1 MAEQGLNIPEEIANV
16 AAPIVTNIADKLVP
30 DEKLPDTTPEEEL
43 IEPIPEEN
51 LIAQNDVVPEPE
63 ENINIKDEEEQKLSF
78 VPKLKSASFKEED
91 PVVVAEKAGVWLN
104 QYANKSGMFHPTIG
118 PLKGKTAKEIVGVLE
133 RIERGIGESSSS
145 IYLKDEFR
153 KIADMELDKDFSV
166 FDWIFE
172 SGNTLYDLNT
182 EMYDGSMTALGDIYS
197 NTLGTNT
204 KWPTHISTKS
214 FGGTASQITKYATQ
228 GAMSYQVGA
237 VIAPAHFISKGVPFL
252 KGIVNTRL
260 AKASL
265 TMGVGEAVTLPPEY
279 RFATIL
285 KEDYGID
292 DDIINWLAAAPDEGW
307 FMRHWKSFL
316 EGNLVGITGEVAMVT
331 LMAMGKGVWHSG
343 AFAINSVKDTKLVKK
358 AIKKIEAGKQEI
370 IDRFPENIVS
380 PEEVESQ
387 VSVWK
392 KELQAQVEQETPKVK
407 KKKTKKGEV
416 AEPEVE
422 DYGAEEVFTQTS
434 TRKEREVLFDEL
446 AILQRG
452 DPEIQMLK
460 VQSLTGGGVLSMAVE
475 HGGDLINRIS
485 KVFHKGGYEYA
496 KDKIF
501 KVHNVVTQG
510 YGFEKE
516 ALENLTWWAKE
527 HNIPFDKALKKLKK
541 ELKQFAKEHK
551 KLPAYNE
558 SHRVIRDFNV
568 AIGEWRFNDAKKIIT
583 RLKNKVD
590 EGSESWNKW
599 TLEGLEPKI
608 IPEEKITIEITPEE
622 FAVFILGKPDMKKRL
637 GKVNLGKLDTADDI
651 IRTIERLGQ
660 EYPKHIRVTTEQAQQ
675 AATLIREEL
684 SINGV
689 DPTILLSTLSQK
701 TDDLPYILLAART
714 VLIDVAE
721 ETAAL
726 ARTLAPKVK
735 VGRKIT
741 KKLSAAT
748 SSPTGEVVPVKT
760 FEQELI
766 DAGISTADR
775 LLWATQLEKMHR
787 VLGTLNGA
795 STNVARTLRFHQIRA
810 QASGLAP
817 SPLQIEEAVQE
828 VIEKTLKDAESMA
841 PKGTSV
847 EDVMDNLILSISDKT
862 ETSQITKQFAKSKFT
877 RIFDI
882 FNFHYINGLL
892 SNLSTQAVNLT
903 GTGTMTLLRTS
914 EKYLAAGFN
923 KLPGVGANVQAGEIG
938 VTFTE
943 AQLHT
948 FGVTQALLEGAMFA
962 ESKSLLSR
970 SAFGQAAKTFETLEL
985 GYKHELAAQGQ
996 QIITGGK
1003 TLNIGKLKLAVPEPM
1018 SPEAIS
1024 EIIGQDVGK
1033 LGEKFGVPVVEEL
1046 LKVYSIGVGL
1056 PGRALMAGDSFFRT
1070 LNYRAAIHSLSWR
1083 KAIEMSGEGATHSQI
1098 KATYRELIKNLPEEI
1113 DSAAQLYAQVS
1124 LFHQYLEPK
1133 GIEGLF
1139 SAIEK
1144 ARRVTIDPGT
1154 KEYLLKTLGKNL
1166 GTSFLLQNIPFI
1178 RTLYNI
1184 QKQMLWERGPVR
1196 ALRELSFVRS
1206 DLWKTDPVYR
1216 AETLAQISTG
1226 SMMMYLGY
1234 TAYQGVEGLF
1244 SDDEYKLELPSSDP
1258 IERDLAQ
1265 EEYLQPPLVSK
1276 RNLTTGDLS
1285 YIPVGRADPLI
1296 TSAVAGALI
1305 GLYFDLEAEI
1315 ENADTTYERSR
1326 LESARNA
1333 EMAYQIGSFF
1343 TDKMAL
1349 KGVKEILTHT
1359 GVFGNPYADPQKLI
1373 NNYLTTWFNITPFSN
1388 VRKAITR
1395 ANNNISQFRRSYLKE
1410 KVVEKEGS
1418 DIDYRDLEEQL
1429 PINLQGIRGADTD
1442 LKVEQIS
1449 VIERL
1454 GNQWIDEKRKT
1465 MFIDTDV
1472 ELDSTGRIK
1481 TAGRD
1486 LIKRGASWLVDLE
1499 GGLKGFTP
1507 LEVTK
1512 LKRWLEHI
1520 LLPVSVRKAKE
1531 TNTSVLIKGFGIK
1544 WEHPKRWTKLMIEG
1558 TGNHVPLTPE
1568 QQLIYA
1574 LSAGHRNYDTF
1585 NTPEFDRLVWSFKTG
1600 KGKGGIRKTTDMFK
1614 MKAKIKGL
1622 LKRNKEKA
1630 AFDLLTHPEYQELEA
1645 LVKEQRILNHPSV
1658 QEFKNLERSDN
1669 FLETLFQ

>member
-1 MAEQGLNIPEEIANV
+1 MV
-16 AAPIVTNIADKLVP
+16 
-30 DEKLPDTTPEEEL
+30 
-43 IEPIPEEN
+43 
-51 LIAQNDVVPEPE
+51 
-63 ENINIKDEEEQKLSF
+63 
-78 VPKLKSASFKEED
+78 
-91 PVVVAEKAGVWLN
+91 N
-104 QYANKSGMFHPTIG
+104 QYANKSGMFHPKRG
-118 PLKGKTAKEIVGVLE
+118 PLKGKTATEIIDVLE
-133 RIERGIGESSSS
+133 RIEGDIGESSSS
-145 IYLKDEFR
+145 LYLKDEFK
-153 KIADMELDKDFSV
+153 KIADRELDKDFSV

-387 VSVWK
+387 VHVWK

-407 KKKTKKGEV
+407 KKKTKKRKFASKEEE
-416 AEPEVE
+416 AE
-422 DYGAEEVFTQTS
+422 YKAI
-434 TRKEREVLFDEL
+434 DEK
-446 AILQRG
+446 A
-452 DPEIQMLK
+452 
-460 VQSLTGGGVLSMAVE
+460 
-475 HGGDLINRIS
+475 
-485 KVFHKGGYEYA
+485 
-496 KDKIF
+496 
-501 KVHNVVTQG
+501 
-510 YGFEKE
+510 EKE
-516 ALENLTWWAKE
+516 AQQL
-527 HNIPFDKALKKLKK
+527 K
-541 ELKQFAKEHK
+541 ELE
-551 KLPAYNE
+551 
-558 SHRVIRDFNV
+558 
-568 AIGEWRFNDAKKIIT
+568 DAK
-583 RLKNKVD
+583 D
-590 EGSESWNKW
+590 A
-599 TLEGLEPKI
+599 
-608 IPEEKITIEITPEE
+608 EKITIEITPEE

-726 ARTLAPKVK
+726 AKTLAPKVK

-748 SSPTGEVVPVKT
+748 SSPTGELLPVKT

-766 DAGISTADR
+766 DSGLSTADR

-795 STNVARTLRFHQIRA
+795 STNVARTLKFHQIRA

-877 RIFDI
+877 RVFDI

-903 GTGTMTLLRTS
+903 GTGTMTLLRAS

-948 FGVTQALLEGAMFA
+948 FGITQALLEGAMFA

-1056 PGRALMAGDSFFRT
+1056 PGRTLMAGDSFFRT
-1070 LNYRAAIHSLSWR
+1070 LNYRGAIHSLSWR
-1083 KAIEMSGEGATHSQI
+1083 KAIEMSGEGATHAEI

-1196 ALRELSFVRS
+1196 LLRELSFVRK

-1258 IERDLAQ
+1258 MEGDLAQ
-1265 EEYLQPPLVSK
+1265 EEYLQPPLVSI

-1296 TSAVAGALI
+1296 TPAVAGALI

-1315 ENADTTYERSR
+1315 EAADTSYERSR

-1388 VRKAITR
+1388 IRKAITR
-1395 ANNNISQFRRSYLKE
+1395 ANNNVSQFRRSYLRE

-1418 DIDYRDLEEQL
+1418 DIDYRDLEGQL

-1481 TAGRD
+1481 TAGRN

-1512 LKRWLEHI
+1512 LQRWLEHI

-1622 LKRNKEKA
+1622 LKRNKAKA

>member
-1 MAEQGLNIPEEIANV
+1 MADQGLNIPEEIANV

-30 DEKLPDTTPEEEL
+30 DEKLPDTIPEEEL

-51 LIAQNDVVPEPE
+51 LIAQNDVVPKPE
-63 ENINIKDEEEQKLSF
+63 DNINIKDEEEQQLSF

-104 QYANKSGMFHPTIG
+104 QYANKSGMFHPTTG

-343 AFAINSVKDTKLVKK
+343 AFAINSIKDTKLVKK

-407 KKKTKKGEV
+407 KKKTKKRKFASKEEE
-416 AEPEVE
+416 AE
-422 DYGAEEVFTQTS
+422 YKAI
-434 TRKEREVLFDEL
+434 DEK
-446 AILQRG
+446 A
-452 DPEIQMLK
+452 
-460 VQSLTGGGVLSMAVE
+460 
-475 HGGDLINRIS
+475 
-485 KVFHKGGYEYA
+485 
-496 KDKIF
+496 
-501 KVHNVVTQG
+501 
-510 YGFEKE
+510 EKE
-516 ALENLTWWAKE
+516 AQQL
-527 HNIPFDKALKKLKK
+527 K
-541 ELKQFAKEHK
+541 ELE
-551 KLPAYNE
+551 
-558 SHRVIRDFNV
+558 
-568 AIGEWRFNDAKKIIT
+568 DAK
-583 RLKNKVD
+583 D
-590 EGSESWNKW
+590 A
-599 TLEGLEPKI
+599 
-608 IPEEKITIEITPEE
+608 EKITIEITPEE

-741 KKLSAAT
+741 KKLSDAT

-795 STNVARTLRFHQIRA
+795 STNVARTLKFHQIRA
-810 QASGLAP
+810 QASGIAP

-877 RIFDI
+877 RVFDI

-903 GTGTMTLLRTS
+903 GTGTMTLLRAS

-948 FGVTQALLEGAMFA
+948 FGITQALLEGAMFA

-970 SAFGQAAKTFETLEL
+970 SAFGQAAKTAETLEL
-985 GYKHELAAQGQ
+985 GYIHELSRQGQ
-996 QIITGGK
+996 QKMIGSKPLKIFGK
-1003 TLNIGKLKLAVPEPM
+1003 DVAVPEPM

-1056 PGRALMAGDSFFRT
+1056 PGRTLMAGDSFFRT

-1418 DIDYRDLEEQL
+1418 DIDYRDLEGQL

-1507 LEVTK
+1507 PEVTK

>member
-1 MAEQGLNIPEEIANV
+1 MADQGLNISEEISNI
-16 AAPIVTNIADKLVP
+16 AAPIVTDVADKLIP
-30 DEKLPDTTPEEEL
+30 DEELPDAIPEEEV

-63 ENINIKDEEEQKLSF
+63 DNLNLKEENEQKLSF

-104 QYANKSGMFHPTIG
+104 QYANQSGMFHPSTG
-118 PLKGKTAKEIVGVLE
+118 PLKGKTAKEIVGILE
-133 RIERGIGESSSS
+133 RIEGDIGESSSS
-145 IYLKDEFR
+145 LYLKDEFR
-153 KIADMELDKDFSV
+153 KIADRELDKDFSV

-197 NTLGTNT
+197 DTLGLNT
-204 KWPTHISTKS
+204 KWPSHISTKT
-214 FGGTASQITKYATQ
+214 FGGEASQITKYATQ

-237 VIAPAHFISKGVPFL
+237 VIAPAHIIGKSVPLL
-252 KGIVNTRL
+252 KGIMNARFV
-260 AKASL
+260 KAPL
-265 TMGVGEAVTLPPEY
+265 TMGVGEAVTLPPEM
-279 RFATIL
+279 RFSTML

-292 DDIINWLAAAPDEGW
+292 DDIINWLAEAPDENW
-307 FMRHWKSFL
+307 FMRRWKGFL
-316 EGNLVGITGEVAMVT
+316 EGNLVGTAGEVGVIALT
-331 LMAMGKGVWHSG
+331 ALGKGIWHSG
-343 AFAINSVKDTKLVKK
+343 AFAINSVKDTKLFKQ
-358 AIKKIEAGKQEI
+358 AIKKVEEGKQEI
-370 IDRFPENIVS
+370 IDRFPENIVAT
-380 PEEVESQ
+380 EEVESQ
-387 VSVWK
+387 ITLWK
-392 KELQAQVEQETPKVK
+392 KELQEQVDKETFKIQEKPKVT
-407 KKKTKKGEV
+407 KKKTKKGKE
-416 AEPEVE
+416 AEPEVAE
-422 DYGAEEVFTQTS
+422 VDEVAEVAEET
-434 TRKEREVLFDEL
+434 
-446 AILQRG
+446 
-452 DPEIQMLK
+452 
-460 VQSLTGGGVLSMAVE
+460 
-475 HGGDLINRIS
+475 
-485 KVFHKGGYEYA
+485 
-496 KDKIF
+496 
-501 KVHNVVTQG
+501 
-510 YGFEKE
+510 
-516 ALENLTWWAKE
+516 
-527 HNIPFDKALKKLKK
+527 
-541 ELKQFAKEHK
+541 
-551 KLPAYNE
+551 
-558 SHRVIRDFNV
+558 
-568 AIGEWRFNDAKKIIT
+568 
-583 RLKNKVD
+583 
-590 EGSESWNKW
+590 
-599 TLEGLEPKI
+599 
-608 IPEEKITIEITPEE
+608 ITIQVTPEE
-622 FAVFILGKPDMKKRL
+622 LAVYLLGKPDMRKKL
-637 GKVNLGKLDTADDI
+637 GKVNLGKLETTDDI
-651 IRTIERLGQ
+651 LRTIEKLSQ
-660 EYPKHIRVTTEQAQQ
+660 EYPKHVPMTTEQVIQ
-675 AATLIREEL
+675 ASKLIREEL

-689 DPTILLSTLSQK
+689 DPTVLLKTLSQK

-714 VLIDVAE
+714 VLIEVAD
-721 ETAAL
+721 ETAEL

-735 VGRKIT
+735 VGRSST
-741 KKLSAAT
+741 KKLGESTT
-748 SSPTGEVVPVKT
+748 SSTGEIIPVQT
-760 FEQELI
+760 FEKQLI
-766 DAGISTADR
+766 DAGLSTEDR

-787 VLGTLNGA
+787 VIGNLNGA
-795 STNVARTLRFHQIRA
+795 STNVARTLKFHQIRA
-810 QASGLAP
+810 AASGIEP
-817 SPLQIEEAVQE
+817 TPLQIEEAVQE
-828 VIEKTLKDAESMA
+828 VIENTLKDIESIA

-847 EDVMDNLILSISDKT
+847 EDVMDNLILSVADKT
-862 ETSQITKQFAKSKFT
+862 ETSQITKQFAKSKFS
-877 RIFDI
+877 RVFDI

-892 SNLSTQAVNLT
+892 SNVSTQAVNLT
-903 GTGTMTLLRTS
+903 GTGTMTLLRAS

-948 FGVTQALLEGAMFA
+948 FGITQALLEGAMFV

-970 SAFGQAAKTFETLEL
+970 SAFGQAGKTFETLEL
-985 GYKHELAAQGQ
+985 GYKHELSSQGQ
-996 QIITGGK
+996 QTIREGK
-1003 TLNIGKLKLAVPEPM
+1003 TLDIGKYKLAVPEPM

-1046 LKVYSIGVGL
+1046 LKIYSVGVGL
-1056 PGRALMAGDSFFRT
+1056 PGRTLMAGDSFFRT

-1083 KAIEMSGEGATHSQI
+1083 KAIEMSGKEATHTEI

-1113 DSAAQLYAQVS
+1113 DSAAQLFAQVS

-1139 SAIEK
+1139 SSIEK

-1154 KEYLLKTLGKNL
+1154 KEYLIKTLGKNI

-1226 SMMMYLGY
+1226 TMMMYLGY
-1234 TAYQGVEGLF
+1234 AGYQGITVD
-1244 SDDEYKLELPSSDP
+1244 DDEYKLELPSSDP
-1258 IERDLAQ
+1258 LERDLDQ
-1265 EEYLQPPLVSK
+1265 EEYLQPPLISK

-1296 TSAVAGALI
+1296 TPAVAGALI
-1305 GLYFDLEAEI
+1305 GLYEDLQSEI
-1315 ENADTTYERSR
+1315 QAADTSYERSK
-1326 LESARNA
+1326 LETARNA

-1388 VRKAITR
+1388 VRRAVSR
-1395 ANNNISQFRRSYLKE
+1395 ANNNISQFRRSYLRE

-1418 DIDYRDLEEQL
+1418 DINYRDLEERL

-1449 VIERL
+1449 EIERL

-1472 ELDSTGRIK
+1472 ELDSTGRIIDSE
-1481 TAGRD
+1481 AS
-1486 LIKRGASWLVDLE
+1486 LIKRGASWMIDLE

-1507 LEVTK
+1507 PEVTK
-1512 LKRWLEHI
+1512 IQRWLEHI
-1520 LLPVSVRKAKE
+1520 VLPVTVRKAKE
-1531 TNTSVLIKGFGIK
+1531 TNTSVLIRGFGLK
-1544 WEHPKRWTKLMIEG
+1544 WEHPKRWTKLMIKG

-1568 QQLIYA
+1568 QQFIYG
-1574 LSAGHRNYDTF
+1574 LSAGRKNYDTF
-1585 NTPEFDRLVWSFKTG
+1585 NTPEFDKLVWFFKTG
-1600 KGKGGIRKTTDMFK
+1600 KGKGGIRKTMDLFK
-1614 MKAKIKGL
+1614 MKVKVKGL
-1622 LKRNKEKA
+1622 LEANKTKA
-1630 AFDLLTHPEYQELEA
+1630 AFDLLTHPDYRELEA

-1658 QEFKNLERSDN
+1658 QEFKNLNRSDN